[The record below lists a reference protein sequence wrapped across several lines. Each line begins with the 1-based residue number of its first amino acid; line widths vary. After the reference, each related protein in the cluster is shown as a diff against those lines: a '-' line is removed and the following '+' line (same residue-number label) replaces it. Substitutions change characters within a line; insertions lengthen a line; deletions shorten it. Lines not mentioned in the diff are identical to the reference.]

1 MYYDYMSEYS
11 ESSSTFSPEK
21 PIQHLNEDRYGR
33 NEYVRNLAQGLDRF
47 PGSDSLVVGIQ
58 GSWGSGKTSL
68 KNMLIEQLEQLAEIP
83 SIEQNKDKSS
93 NEQVM
98 VVEFEPWIYSGS
110 GRLVTLLFN
119 QISLTL
125 SGKLGAAKHFIGKQ
139 LKRAANLTEAIPDTA
154 PTSIQ
159 MIAQAFKNFGEA
171 LEPDSQDIERLSE
184 RREDLER
191 KLNKSAIRIIVF
203 IDDLDRLMDDEVT
216 DMMRAV
222 KAVGDLPYMT
232 YVLLYDRDSIT
243 KSLDKSCHGRGDEY
257 LEKIIQ
263 VPIGMPELP
272 QEVVHE
278 QLKDELT
285 GIVGEKNIVQ
295 IYDKAQNAQSN
306 SNLLHIYDSCVKPF
320 VRTMRDVD
328 RLMNDFKLRYEVL
341 KDDAEPDDLLGITS
355 LEVFNP
361 NLHSWI
367 MASKDYLC
375 DSDLPADEVK
385 KYLTSMPSSG
395 THAEDRDLQAVQA
408 LFPFVAYCMG
418 NLHTRPEEVGRT
430 IHRPERF
437 NTYFRLSIGN
447 GLIREAEYKRLLV
460 DEPLSA
466 EDLDDNHW
474 LIVSSEGFADEPTK
488 YLDEMDSGRCGEVVS
503 YCLRLETSYRNVY
516 SSCISHDVAT
526 AIMTNDYGG
535 KRSRAVIQTILDS
548 RSPVSMIVAACMVYE
563 VSHAIQRAKSEDEDE
578 QEQAKA
584 KFTSDLMI
592 HVAMFNSLPFCQ
604 NSEDI
609 EQSELGKYLASL
621 CKKLKQ
627 MNYER
632 PQTPLSGWLLQWY
645 ASVIPVIF
653 NEPDDKY
660 KALRAFQGLV
670 DETKFVD
677 YALNAL
683 VQDEKDDCIVDVPLL
698 RRFITHEKIQTSL
711 ELWRSEQRPT
721 DIKHLAACVAKYKSE
736 DHEQRVTSGELDF
749 ILETWKQQRENEGAF
764 TLSEV

>member
-1 MYYDYMSEYS
+1 MGLLILSYYKCMNKISEQNPS
-11 ESSSTFSPEK
+11 LLQDK
-21 PIQHLNEDRYGR
+21 PIRSISDDRYNRG
-33 NEYVRNLAQGLDRF
+33 EYVRNLALGLCRFTGQG
-47 PGSDSLVVGIQ
+47 SLVVGIQ
-58 GSWGSGKTSL
+58 GPWGSGKTSL
-68 KNMLIEQLEQLAEIP
+68 KNMLVEQIAAI
-83 SIEQNKDKSS
+83 SS
-93 NEQVM
+93 DGEDNEKVR
-98 VVEFEPWIYSGS
+98 VVEFDPWLYSGS
-110 GRLVTLLFN
+110 GHLVSLLFR
-119 QISLTL
+119 QISRAFSKRLDVLKYYGAKTLKFLGIAASFTPDNFSL
-125 SGKLGAAKHFIGKQ
+125 SGAAIAKAFKSIEKAVDPDNQDIKQ
-139 LKRAANLTEAIPDTA
+139 LSKRRQKL
-154 PTSIQ
+154 
-159 MIAQAFKNFGEA
+159 KK
-171 LEPDSQDIERLSE
+171 
-184 RREDLER
+184 
-191 KLNKSAIRIIVF
+191 KLNKAKIRIIVF

-216 DMMRAV
+216 DVMRAV

-232 YVLLYDRDSIT
+232 YVLLYDRDFVT
-243 KSLDKSCHGRGDEY
+243 KSLNERCHGKGDEY

-272 QEVVHE
+272 QEVVYE

-285 GIVGEKNIVQ
+285 GIVGEKNLVQ

-306 SNLLHIYDSCVKPF
+306 NNPLSIYDFCVKPF

-341 KDDAEPDDLLGITS
+341 KDDAEPGDLLGITS

-361 NLHSWI
+361 NLHRWI
-367 MASKDYLC
+367 MAGKDYLC
-375 DSDLPADEVK
+375 DSDLPADDVK
-385 KYLTSMPSSG
+385 NYLTSIPSSG
-395 THAEDRDLQAVQA
+395 SQAENRDLQAVQA

-447 GLIREAEYKRLLV
+447 GLIREAEYKKLLV
-460 DEPLSA
+460 DEPLGAGNS
-466 EDLDDNHW
+466 DDSHW
-474 LIVSSEGFADEPTK
+474 LIISSEGFADEPTK
-488 YLDEMDSGRCGEVVS
+488 YLDEMDSGRCAEVVS
-503 YCLRLETSYRNVY
+503 YCLRLEASHRSVY

-526 AIMTNDYGG
+526 AIITNDYDGE
-535 KRSRAVIQTILDS
+535 RFRAVIQTIVDS

-563 VSHAIQRAKSEDEDE
+563 VSHAIQRVKSADEDE

-609 EQSELGKYLASL
+609 EQSGLGKYLASL
-621 CKKLKQ
+621 REKLKQ
-627 MNYER
+627 TNCEQ

-660 KALRAFQGLV
+660 KALRAFQDLV

-683 VQDEKDDCIVDVPLL
+683 IQDEKDDCIVDVPLL
-698 RRFITHEKIQTSL
+698 RRFITHEEIQTSL
-711 ELWRSEQRPT
+711 KLWRSGQQST
-721 DIKHLAACVAKYKSE
+721 NIKHLAAYVAEYKSE
-736 DHEQRVTSGELDF
+736 DQEQLVTSRQLHF
-749 ILETWKQQRENEGAF
+749 ILETWKQQREQEGDF
-764 TLSEV
+764 ILPEF